1 MGSRGPVP
9 KRSDQRRR
17 VNKDG
22 GVVERVVVSG
32 SVEPPDPPE
41 CASVLSGELWD
52 ALAGSGQAT
61 FFEASDWWLAR
72 LMVVAVD
79 DYVSGR
85 KSATKLAEIRALATE
100 LLMSEGSRR
109 RLRLELDRGSED
121 VDEERAVAAVADIRE
136 RFAG

>member
-17 VNKDG
+17 RNKDG
-22 GVVERVVVSG
+22 GVPDRVAVSG
-32 SVEPPDPPE
+32 SVEPPAAPE
-41 CASVLSGELWD
+41 FGCGLSEELWGS
-52 ALAGSGQAT
+52 LAESGQAA
-61 FFEASDWWLAR
+61 FFELSDWWLAR

-79 DYVSGR
+79 DYMDGR
-85 KSATKLAEIRALATE
+85 KSATKLAELRALATE

>member
-1 MGSRGPVP
+1 
-9 KRSDQRRR
+9 
-17 VNKDG
+17 
-22 GVVERVVVSG
+22 
-32 SVEPPDPPE
+32 
-41 CASVLSGELWD
+41 
-52 ALAGSGQAT
+52 LAESGQAA
-61 FFEASDWWLAR
+61 FFELSDWWLAR

-79 DYVSGR
+79 DYMDGR
-85 KSATKLAEIRALATE
+85 KSATKLAELRALATE